1 MLGDKDEP
9 SVAVLQHDAGAAD
22 QTTGVGSRVCSG
34 PGHHTRA
41 GRVDQPRP
49 GRGQIQTPVTGES
62 EERGQYKA
70 LCEHVLFSFIE
81 IFLINAG

>member
-22 QTTGVGSRVCSG
+22 QTTDVGSRVRSG
-34 PGHHTRA
+34 SGHHARA
-41 GRVDQPRP
+41 RRVDQPRP
-49 GRGQIQTPVTGES
+49 GRGQIQTPVTGEP
-62 EERGQYKA
+62 EERGQYKD
-70 LCEHVLFSFIE
+70 LCERVTE